1 MARRFSSAFLMA
13 ASIAPAKLGLLTSKS
28 VPAQCLFRLQSNVFC
43 FDYRNV
49 ICIALWQEVR
59 FKKKR
64 KKTGQIENEMR
75 ARRKVCRQAVE
86 NNMTKTICR
95 YRGVVQK
102 KKCQIQTNEQQP
114 LGEKVPFR
122 TTGARRVPIVVGLQL
137 HGAVLF
143 NKIFRRG

>member
-59 FKKKR
+59 FKKKKKKNWTNR
-64 KKTGQIENEMR
+64 KRNEGGEKSMPLGGGKR
-75 ARRKVCRQAVE
+75 YDQ
-86 NNMTKTICR
+86 NNMPLQGCC
-95 YRGVVQK
+95 VEK
-102 KKCQIQTNEQQP
+102 KRSDLDK
-114 LGEKVPFR
+114 
-122 TTGARRVPIVVGLQL
+122 
-137 HGAVLF
+137 
-143 NKIFRRG
+143 